1 MDWLSELFEDFW
13 CGGVSVSGC
22 VFWKVGVG
30 VLIFVR
36 VRTRKIKVNLDLDK
50 KVKIGRL
57 RK

>member
-1 MDWLSELFEDFW
+1 MSFLKIF
-13 CGGVSVSGC
+13 GVGEWVSGC